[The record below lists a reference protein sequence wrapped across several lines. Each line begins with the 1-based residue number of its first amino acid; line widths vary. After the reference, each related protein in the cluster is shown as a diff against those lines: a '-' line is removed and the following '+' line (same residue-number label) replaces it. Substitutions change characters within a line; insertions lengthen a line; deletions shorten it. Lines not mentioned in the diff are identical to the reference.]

1 MVLESCRHPLSLL
14 YYDRVRLPVAIPL
27 VLKLTTIQ
35 LPCLSLQL
43 QAECLL
49 TISSKTS
56 TIIALILLA
65 LGYILSVA
73 TALLC
78 KSWLFRLDILL
89 IPCLT
94 SCLLG
99 FTNVTYS
106 LCIHSRSPQWTSSAI
121 AAITIS
127 VASSLAYAVAALW
140 TFRKIYMVRTRDAM
154 HRHHST
160 SSTDKMIPETEQQRQ
175 QLLRL
180 LLQQEDAR
188 NSNPDTNSSTFKLEW
203 EWPGN
208 GDRRNSRSTLGTL
221 KTIPRAARNVY
232 ESGTNSI
239 YGRQDSANAPAT
251 APMDS
256 VAEEAPLNQG
266 LLLYQL
272 RFTRLQSIVI
282 TMMRTLPA

>member
-1 MVLESCRHPLSLL
+1 
-14 YYDRVRLPVAIPL
+14 
-27 VLKLTTIQ
+27 
-35 LPCLSLQL
+35 
-43 QAECLL
+43 
-49 TISSKTS
+49 
-56 TIIALILLA
+56 
-65 LGYILSVA
+65 
-73 TALLC
+73 
-78 KSWLFRLDILL
+78 
-89 IPCLT
+89 
-94 SCLLG
+94 
-99 FTNVTYS
+99 
-106 LCIHSRSPQWTSSAI
+106 
-121 AAITIS
+121 
-127 VASSLAYAVAALW
+127 
-140 TFRKIYMVRTRDAM
+140 MVRTRDAM

-256 VAEEAPLNQG
+256 VAEEAPLNP
-266 LLLYQL
+266 
-272 RFTRLQSIVI
+272 RLAP
-282 TMMRTLPA
+282 LPATVYAPSINSDYDDEDITGIVNTRSYTTQDPPPPPPQNHLPQLQKNGYPMEKPPIQDLNECHPLERRQNQYHMIEGDQPAIEFRMRQPGEQIRSVSRASAQSREDRRTEIELSERGRGREEGLKREDLDGIDFVPSIRRVETDGFGRQITNHGC